1 MLSAELC
8 GEVYVTGAEV
18 VTVVVVVT
26 SGADVST
33 SEVAAVVI
41 FAVSALELSLLVGIF
56 IASLVFDRLTVIDL
70 LDTLYVA
77 TQIKTVPIIVAP

>member
-8 GEVYVTGAEV
+8 AEVYVTVAEV

-41 FAVSALELSLLVGIF
+41 FAVSTLELSLLVGIF

-77 TQIKTVPIIVAP
+77 AQIKTVPIIIAP

>member
-1 MLSAELC
+1 M
-8 GEVYVTGAEV
+8 TGAEV